1 MEMHELMM
9 LTDNEINYENLSDD
23 ELKELAL
30 GDELFIATSALG
42 ELESRKS
49 KKASNIACSILS
61 NYKGDRYLQAAALET
76 LFQSNQKR
84 ALHYM
89 NQRSRN
95 WDHYLLKTVI
105 ELIIENPS
113 VFSSGLGWPVFRLI
127 RERITNFKDEKQFIA
142 PELIDSFLKL
152 YDQIEGWQA
161 KESHFSRK
169 SSEEQSLSYQ
179 IFFHPDCRNEFWEMP
194 RKDAVLL
201 ARKLY
206 ILQTAKK
213 GFGQVK
219 KLRNANLYKLRAG
232 EYHIIFNYHENR
244 IILLSLGKI
253 SKKSKKPLEAIA
265 ALRAQALIAAEK
277 EQSSSNLEMEF
288 LAEVKKRGIRL
299 SELQQSGP

>member
-1 MEMHELMM
+1 MEIHELMM
-9 LTDNEINYENLSDD
+9 LTDDEIDYNTLSDD

-30 GDELFIATSALG
+30 GDEMFIATSALG
-42 ELESRKS
+42 ELENRKS

-61 NYKGDRYLQAAALET
+61 NSKGDRYLQAAALET

-89 NQRSRN
+89 TQRSQN

-113 VFSSGLGWPVFRLI
+113 VFSSGLGCSVSHLI
-127 RERITNFKDEKQFIA
+127 RERITNFKDEEQFIA
-142 PELIDSFLKL
+142 PELIDSFLRL

-161 KESHFSRK
+161 EEADFFRK

-201 ARKLY
+201 ARALY

-213 GFGQVK
+213 GFDQVK

-232 EYHIIFNYHENR
+232 EYRIIFNYHENR

-253 SKKSKKPLEAIA
+253 SKKPLEAIA
-265 ALRAQALIAAEK
+265 ALRAEALTTAEK
-277 EQSSSNLEMEF
+277 AQSSSNLEMEF
-288 LAEVKKRGIRL
+288 LAEVKKRGIKL
-299 SELQQSGP
+299 SELQKSEM

>member
-1 MEMHELMM
+1 MEINELMM
-9 LTDNEINYENLSDD
+9 LTDDEIDYDTLSDD

-42 ELESRKS
+42 ELENRKS

-61 NYKGDRYLQAAALET
+61 NSKGDRYLQAAALET

-84 ALHYM
+84 ALHYIT
-89 NQRSRN
+89 QRSRN

-113 VFSSGLGWPVFRLI
+113 VFSSGLGLSVSRLI
-127 RERITNFKDEKQFIA
+127 RERITNFKDEEQFLA
-142 PELIDSFLKL
+142 PELIDSFLRL

-161 KESHFSRK
+161 KEADFFRK
-169 SSEEQSLSYQ
+169 STEEQSLSYQ

-201 ARKLY
+201 ARALY

-213 GFGQVK
+213 GFDQVK

-232 EYHIIFNYHENR
+232 EYRIIFNYHENR

-253 SKKSKKPLEAIA
+253 SKKPLEAIA
-265 ALRAQALIAAEK
+265 ALRAEALTAAEK
-277 EQSSSNLEMEF
+277 EQSSSNLEVEF

-299 SELQQSGP
+299 SELQQSGA

>member
-1 MEMHELMM
+1 MEIHELMM
-9 LTDNEINYENLSDD
+9 LTDNEIDYDSLSDD

-42 ELESRKS
+42 ELENRN
-49 KKASNIACSILS
+49 SNLGAEVAWEILS
-61 NYKGDRYLQAAALET
+61 NAKGDRYLQAAALET

-89 NQRSRN
+89 TQRSRN

-113 VFSSGLGWPVFRLI
+113 VFSSGLGWSVSRLI
-127 RERITNFKDEKQFIA
+127 RERITNFKDEEQFIA
-142 PELIDSFLKL
+142 PELIDSFLRL

-161 KESHFSRK
+161 EEADFFRK

-201 ARKLY
+201 ARALY

-213 GFGQVK
+213 GFDQVK

-232 EYHIIFNYHENR
+232 EYRIIFNYHKNR

-253 SKKSKKPLEAIA
+253 SKKPLEAIA
-265 ALRAQALIAAEK
+265 ALRAEALTAAGK

-288 LAEVKKRGIRL
+288 LAEVEKRGITL
-299 SELQQSGP
+299 SELQKSEV

>member
-1 MEMHELMM
+1 MEINELMM
-9 LTDNEINYENLSDD
+9 LTDDEIDYQTLSDD

-30 GDELFIATSALG
+30 GDEMFIATSALG
-42 ELESRKS
+42 ELENRKS

-61 NYKGDRYLQAAALET
+61 NSKGDRYLQAAALET

-89 NQRSRN
+89 TQRSQN

-113 VFSSGLGWPVFRLI
+113 VFSSGLGWSVSRLI
-127 RERITNFKDEKQFIA
+127 RERITNFKDEEQFIA
-142 PELIDSFLKL
+142 PELIDSFLRL

-161 KESHFSRK
+161 EESDFFRK

-201 ARKLY
+201 ARALY

-213 GFGQVK
+213 GFDQVK

-232 EYHIIFNYHENR
+232 EYRIIFNYHENR

-253 SKKSKKPLEAIA
+253 SKKPLEAIA
-265 ALRAQALIAAEK
+265 ALRAEALTAAEK

-288 LAEVKKRGIRL
+288 LAEVKKRGIKL
-299 SELQQSGP
+299 SELQKSEV